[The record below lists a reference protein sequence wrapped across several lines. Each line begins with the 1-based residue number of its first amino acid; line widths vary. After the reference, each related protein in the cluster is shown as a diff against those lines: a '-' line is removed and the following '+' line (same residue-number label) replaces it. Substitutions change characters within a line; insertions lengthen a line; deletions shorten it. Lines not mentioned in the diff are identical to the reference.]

1 MAASNFN
8 TTVLKSMEQ
17 DALVA
22 AILRLQLDKKS
33 ETVPVVDLIR
43 EANTVLPQARDGE
56 AIRIFFSTRHQAQD
70 DAFDNIKDLATFL
83 TTTASRI
90 QQLPENA
97 KSEINETGETG
108 ETGEIDEVS
117 ENVQFPCDAVLY
129 DLSEGYSYVLEA
141 TNNLLSRGM
150 VAARRVAELK
160 AMTLA
165 PAAPNELDG
174 GLFATASAIYAAR
187 LAGDD
192 DIEGDGS
199 PRPA

>member
-8 TTVLKSMEQ
+8 STVLKSMEQ

-33 ETVPVVDLIR
+33 ETAPIAVVDLIR
-43 EANTVLPQARDGE
+43 EANAVLPQARDGE

-83 TTTASRI
+83 TTAASRI
-90 QQLPENA
+90 QRLPENT
-97 KSEINETGETG
+97 K
-108 ETGEIDEVS
+108 DE
-117 ENVQFPCDAVLY
+117 NARFPSDAVLY

-165 PAAPNELDG
+165 PVAPNELDG

-199 PRPA
+199 PSPA